1 MFRLYE
7 KEQENLKKKKKIR
20 LLLVSNFIFAVGL
33 LIVISF
39 RENIITNTIN
49 NIINIS
55 RFRDLLIICSCL
67 SFIAY
72 LGCVIYYMSTKKQI
86 YFILSLLYLNLS
98 VSMMLNE
105 FYHKDSVDIFN
116 TIFRMIIL
124 IMVVKDK
131 SLIKSK
137 PLSIFAALG
146 FTLINFILDYILL
159 THLPIHKYIYIV
171 PVILFIISICYFIC
185 TILLAIKT
193 LKEVDIIYSYVIGSI
208 YLLIVRGFCRIFQIF
223 DTGKLNSEYSSH
235 IFILLTI
242 ISFTYII
249 IGAFIQLIANSN
261 ESDFLEQELTV
272 FFHIA
277 EFNCNDNIILFDNYG
292 NVCYAN
298 KILRELLCKSNDI
311 INQYKELIEIIKE
324 NKYRFE
330 DLYEELKH
338 EDYIKKSKVIEELG
352 IVVDLQIQKIITR
365 TNKKYYMIKFND
377 ITQDYNKNKS
387 IRESENVLTDI
398 LNSITDS
405 IVAIDDQGII
415 MHMNKAAIDAIG
427 QLDFKGKNINY
438 YDLIN
443 DSHNRNLVLN
453 AVNEKVIYT
462 ITGANGEIKLES
474 FISKTNNFNL
484 RKVGK
489 MIISRDLG
497 RKENY
502 DNLLLEYD
510 NFKEYEKRKSNF
522 FINLSHEF
530 KTPIN
535 VIFSAMQLL
544 EVADSNNEKELV
556 NTYNK
561 YKKSIKLNC
570 LRMSR
575 IVTNMIDILR
585 FETEDMEMQFSNVN
599 IVELIEEVVSYI
611 AKYSINKNI
620 NIIFDTEF
628 EEMIISCDTNKIV
641 RVITNLLANAIKFS
655 KENSDVYVNIKREE
669 ALVEYGENLS
679 EKKDSLII
687 EIKDTGIGIS
697 SDMCEAIF
705 KPFSQ
710 IDTSL
715 NRRNEGCGMGLS
727 ISKKLVKLHGGN
739 ILIESKVGQGSKF
752 SIVMPISNLTV
763 FNDESVEQY
772 SIDFK
777 EIDTEI
783 SDIYELY

>member
-7 KEQENLKKKKKIR
+7 KEEENLKKKKKIR

-86 YFILSLLYLNLS
+86 YFILSLLYLNLF
-98 VSMMLNE
+98 VSMILNQL
-105 FYHKDSVDIFN
+105 YHKDSIDIFN

-124 IMVVKDK
+124 IMVVKNK
-131 SLIKSK
+131 NLIKNK
-137 PLSIFAALG
+137 ALLIVNVSG
-146 FTLINFILDYILL
+146 ITLINFILDYILL
-159 THLPIHKYIYIV
+159 NYLPIYKYIYIV
-171 PVILFIISICYFIC
+171 PLILFIISICYFIC

-208 YLLIVRGFCRIFQIF
+208 YLLIVRGFYRIFQIF
-223 DTGKLNSEYSSH
+223 DTGKLNSEYSNN
-235 IFILLTI
+235 IFILLTM
-242 ISFTYII
+242 ISFTYIVV
-249 IGAFIQLIANSN
+249 GAFIQIVVNSN
-261 ESDFLEQELTV
+261 ESDYLEQELTV

-277 EFNCNDNIILFDNYG
+277 EFNCNDNIILFDDCG
-292 NVCYAN
+292 NMCYAN

-338 EDYIKKSKVIEELG
+338 EDYIRKSKVIDDLG
-352 IVVDLQIQKIITR
+352 IVIDLHIQKVVTR
-365 TNKKYYMIKFND
+365 TNKEYYMIKFND
-377 ITQDYNKNKS
+377 ITQEYNKNKS
-387 IRESENVLTDI
+387 IRESEKVLTYI
-398 LNSITDS
+398 LNSMTDI
-405 IVAIDDQGII
+405 IVAIDDYGNII
-415 MHMNKAAIDAIG
+415 YMNKVAIDIIG
-427 QLDFKGKNINY
+427 ELDFNSKKINY

-453 AVNEKVIYT
+453 TINEKVTYT
-462 ITGANGEIKLES
+462 ITGANGEVKLES
-474 FISKTNNFNL
+474 FVSKVNNL
-484 RKVGK
+484 KLGKVGK

-544 EVADSNNEKELV
+544 EVADLNNERELV
-556 NTYNK
+556 NAYNK

-585 FETEDMEMQFSNVN
+585 FESEDMEMQFSNVN
-599 IVELIEEVVSYI
+599 IVQLIEEVVLYI

-628 EEMIISCDTNKIV
+628 EEMIIRCDTSKIV
-641 RVITNLLANAIKFS
+641 RVITNLLSNAIKFS
-655 KENSDVYVNIKREE
+655 KENSDVYVNVKREE
-669 ALVEYGENLS
+669 VLVECGENLF

-687 EIKDTGIGIS
+687 EIRDTGIGIS

-727 ISKKLVKLHGGN
+727 ISKKLVELHGGN
-739 ILIESKVGQGSKF
+739 ILIESDIGQGSKF

>member
-7 KEQENLKKKKKIR
+7 NEEENLKKKKKIKV
-20 LLLVSNFIFAVGL
+20 LLSCNFLFAIAL
-33 LIVISF
+33 LIAISS
-39 RENIITNTIN
+39 RGELIT
-49 NIINIS
+49 NIINKIS
-55 RFRDLLIICSCL
+55 DITRFIDLLIICNCF

-72 LGCVIYYMSTKKQI
+72 FGCVIYYMSTKKQI
-86 YFILSLLYLNLS
+86 YFILSLLYLNLF
-98 VSMMLNE
+98 VSMILTE
-105 FYHKDSVDIFN
+105 LYHKDSVDIFN

-124 IMVVKDK
+124 IMVVKNK
-131 SLIKSK
+131 SLIQNKT
-137 PLSIFAALG
+137 LSIIGVLS
-146 FTLINFILDYILL
+146 FTLINFTLDYILL
-159 THLPIHKYIYIV
+159 NYLPIYKYIYIV
-171 PVILFIISICYFIC
+171 PLMLFIISICYFIC

-208 YLLIVRGFCRIFQIF
+208 YLLIVRGFCRIFEIYN
-223 DTGKLNSEYSSH
+223 TGKLNSEYSNH
-235 IFILLTI
+235 IFLLLTI

-249 IGAFIQLIANSN
+249 IGAFMQVVVNSN
-261 ESDFLEQELTV
+261 ESDHLEQELTV

-277 EFNCNDNIILFDNYG
+277 EFNCNDNIILFDEFENI
-292 NVCYAN
+292 CYAN

-311 INQYKELIEIIKE
+311 TNQYKELTEIIKE

-330 DLYEELKH
+330 VLYEELKY
-338 EDYIKKSKVIEELG
+338 EDYIKKSKVIDDLG
-352 IVVDLQIQKIITR
+352 IVIDLHIQKVVTR

-387 IRESENVLTDI
+387 IRESEKVLTDV
-398 LNSITDS
+398 LNSITDI
-405 IVAIDDQGII
+405 IVAIDDVGNII
-415 MHMNKAAIDAIG
+415 HMNKAAVDTIG

-443 DSHNRNLVLN
+443 DSYNRDIILN
-453 AVNEKVIYT
+453 AVNEKVTYS
-462 ITGANGEIKLES
+462 ITGTNGEIKLES
-474 FISKTNNFNL
+474 FVSKVNNLNL

-497 RKENY
+497 QKESY

-522 FINLSHEF
+522 LINLSHEF

-544 EVADSNNEKELV
+544 EVADLNNEKELV

-575 IVTNMIDILR
+575 IVTNMIDTLR
-585 FETEDMEMQFSNVN
+585 FESEDMEMQFSNVN
-599 IVELIEEVVSYI
+599 IVELIEEVVLYI
-611 AKYSINKNI
+611 AKYSVNKNI

-628 EEMIISCDTNKIV
+628 EDMIIRCDTNKIV
-641 RVITNLLANAIKFS
+641 RVITNLLSNAIKFS

-669 ALVEYGENLS
+669 ALVECGENLS
-679 EKKDSLII
+679 EKKETLII
-687 EIKDTGIGIS
+687 EIRDTGIGIS
-697 SDMCEAIF
+697 SDMREAIF

-715 NRRNEGCGMGLS
+715 NRKNEGCGMGLS
-727 ISKKLVKLHGGN
+727 ISKRLIELHGGN
-739 ILIESKVGQGSKF
+739 ISIESDVGQGSKF
-752 SIVMPISNLTV
+752 NIIMPISNLTV
-763 FNDESVEQY
+763 FNGESVEQY

-783 SDIYELY
+783 SDIYELH